1 MEGRGLWGW
10 KEEGRGCRGAGRLG
24 KTAGQEGRVA
34 GGAQGLTKYL
44 GLKMPEMWFLRVSSA
59 VAPLRSCSWGKA

>member
-1 MEGRGLWGW
+1 MPGSRRLR
-10 KEEGRGCRGAGRLG
+10 KGAG
-24 KTAGQEGRVA
+24 GQD

-59 VAPLRSCSWGKA
+59 VLPLRSCSCGTRAVSSAWLRATQAQ